1 MDEKNIGIIPGND
14 RAGALPPPRYILDT
28 NVLLAAVLPATA
40 GHRHSGYRHHGV
52 LMAAVVA
59 AARAKGVLLLSA
71 ETLGELAEVMNRP
84 GFDRYVP
91 AEARRDF
98 LDALRRESRMV
109 MTVPVVRLC
118 RDATDDKFLALALA
132 GDADALVT
140 QDKAVLAL
148 GRVGRTPILHP
159 NRFATLLGVGESC
172 RGQPPA

>member
-1 MDEKNIGIIPGND
+1 MDDRNIGINRDND
-14 RAGALPPPRYILDT
+14 KAGALPRPCYVLDT
-28 NVLLAAVLPATA
+28 NVLLAAVLPPVA
-40 GHRHSGYRHHGV
+40 GPRRPRHRHHGV

-59 AARAKGVLLLSA
+59 AARAQGVLLLSP
-71 ETLGELAEVMNRP
+71 ETLDELAEVINRP

-98 LDALRRESRMV
+98 LDALWRESRMV
-109 MTVPVVRLC
+109 MPVPAVRLC
-118 RDATDDKFLALALA
+118 SDATDDKFLALALA

-159 NRFATLLGVGESC
+159 NRFATLLGVGEVR